1 MKSVIEIT
9 DKSQKI
15 IDAAVSLFQRTH
27 DVKKVS
33 LEAIAHEAK
42 VSPTTIYNN
51 FSNRENLLC
60 EVIKVLARENL
71 DSNRKL
77 VCSDIPF
84 PQKITGIISGKLD
97 LASKTNTEIIDKL
110 ISQDKTIAPF
120 IDEIYKNEIRPLWLE
135 IIADGKKQGYIDAS
149 LDEEA
154 LLTYLDAL
162 KAGFKAKQ
170 DVLRNFA
177 DKMELIE
184 QLTRI
189 MFYGFLKKDID
200 LFRKEGK

>member
-9 DKSQKI
+9 DKNQKI
-15 IDAAVSLFQRTH
+15 INAAVSLFQRTH

-33 LEAIAHEAK
+33 LEAIARQAK

-60 EVIKVLARENL
+60 EVIKVLTRENI

-77 VCSDIPF
+77 VHSDIPF

-110 ISQDKTIAPF
+110 ISQDETIAPF
-120 IDEIYKNEIRPLWLE
+120 IDEIYKNEIRPLWLD
-135 IIADGKKQGYIDAS
+135 ILADGKKQSYIDVS
-149 LDEEA
+149 LDDEA

-162 KAGFKAKQ
+162 KVGFKAKQ
-170 DVLRNFA
+170 DVLQNFTN
-177 DKMELIE
+177 KMDLIE

-200 LFRKEGK
+200 LFNKEGK